1 MATQMSKEP
10 DQSRPS
16 RRNPPV
22 NTRFKPGESGN
33 PKGRPKGRKNLKT
46 VLEKELARRVT
57 VTENG
62 KARKV
67 TKRQVIV
74 QRLVHDSMKGQHK
87 ATDLVLRLY
96 RDLCGADDSEDA
108 ASTEIKQPDKATL
121 QRIKRRLDLLFPNDD
136 GKSGNGQ

>member
-1 MATQMSKEP
+1 MSNGP
-10 DQSRPS
+10 DQTRPS

-33 PKGRPKGRKNLKT
+33 PRGRPKGRKNLET
-46 VLEKELARRVT
+46 VIEKELAKRVT

-62 KARKV
+62 RTRKV
-67 TKRQVIV
+67 TKREVIV

-96 RDLCGADDSEDA
+96 RDLCGADDAESA
-108 ASTEIKQPDKATL
+108 ASTEVKQPDKATL
-121 QRIKRRLDLLFPNDD
+121 QRIKKRLELLFPNDD
-136 GKSGNGQ
+136 EKNGDGQ